1 MKDIDSDYMHVLD
14 EFNDKVKEKAQIVY
28 DKMSLLGFDTYKGY
42 VTIEKEAHLAVPE
55 FYAGVHKDLH
65 ATYYGEYKTHPA
77 SYEKKL
83 SFLKESDSIIKELNN
98 IIKARMVEMTNA
110 YE

>member
-1 MKDIDSDYMHVLD
+1 MKDIDSDYMHVLE

-28 DKMSLLGFDTYKGY
+28 DKMSLLDFDTYKGY
-42 VTIEKEAHLAVPE
+42 VTIEKEAHLAV
-55 FYAGVHKDLH
+55 YTGVYKDLH

-83 SFLKESDSIIKELNN
+83 AFLKESDSIIKELNN
-98 IIKARMVEMTNA
+98 IIKARMAEMINA

>member
-1 MKDIDSDYMHVLD
+1 MKDIDSDYMHVSD

-28 DKMSLLGFDTYKGY
+28 DKMNLL
-42 VTIEKEAHLAVPE
+42 
-55 FYAGVHKDLH
+55 
-65 ATYYGEYKTHPA
+65 A

-98 IIKARMVEMTNA
+98 IIKARMAEMANA
-110 YE
+110 CE

>member
-28 DKMSLLGFDTYKGY
+28 EKMSLLGFDTYKGY
-42 VTIEKEAHLAVPE
+42 VIIKKGTHLDVPE
-55 FYAGVHKDLH
+55 TGVYKDLH
-65 ATYYGEYKTHPA
+65 ATYFGQYKTHPA

-98 IIKARMVEMTNA
+98 ILKARMAEMTNA

>member
-1 MKDIDSDYMHVLD
+1 MKDIDSDYRHVLD

-55 FYAGVHKDLH
+55 FYTGVYKDLH

-98 IIKARMVEMTNA
+98 IIKARMAEMTNA

>member
-1 MKDIDSDYMHVLD
+1 MKDIDLDYMHVSE
-14 EFNDKVKEKAQIVY
+14 EFNYKVKEKAQIVY
-28 DKMSLLGFDTYKGY
+28 EKMSLLGFDKYKGY
-42 VTIEKEAHLAVPE
+42 VTIKNGAHLAVPE
-55 FYAGVHKDLH
+55 FYTGVYKDLH

-98 IIKARMVEMTNA
+98 ILKARMAEMTNA